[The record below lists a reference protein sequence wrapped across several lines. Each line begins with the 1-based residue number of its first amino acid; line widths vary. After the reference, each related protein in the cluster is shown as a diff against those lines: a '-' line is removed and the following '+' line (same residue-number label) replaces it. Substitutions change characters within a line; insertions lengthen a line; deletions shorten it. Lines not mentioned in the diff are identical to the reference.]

1 MKQEIKLVKMNPY
14 GKEFEKFVEE
24 QRPIAVGYLV
34 GVKSVPEEDAEDI
47 YQEAC
52 TALFQNLLEGKVRE
66 IAQLSTYLLQIC
78 LNTTGKY
85 FRKKEQ
91 MKKTETNDDEES
103 AKELEMLMN
112 MAYNEDTLEVN
123 YSDEKINKLLDI
135 LEEGEEP
142 GFIAN
147 LLDQVEGIVAHLPHP
162 CNRLLWMR
170 YWDKLSHKEVAGIM
184 KYASAN
190 VSKTETS
197 RCLARFKNKIYELI
211 KR

>member
-1 MKQEIKLVKMNPY
+1 MKKEIKIVKMNPY

-24 QRPIAVGYLV
+24 QRPVAVGYLV

-52 TALFQNLLEGKVRE
+52 TSLFQNLLEGKVKE

-78 LNTTGKY
+78 LNTAGHY
-85 FRKKEQ
+85 FRKKEKLQ
-91 MKKTETNDDEES
+91 KADTGDEEDS
-103 AKELEMLMN
+103 QKKLEMLMSL
-112 MAYNEDTLEVN
+112 ADSEEPIGWN
-123 YSDEKINKLLDI
+123 YSDEKINKLLEI

-142 GFIAN
+142 GFISH
-147 LLDQVEGIVAHLPHP
+147 LLDKVEGIVTHLPNP

-184 KYASAN
+184 NYASAN

-197 RCLARFKNKIYELI
+197 RCLARFKKKMYELI